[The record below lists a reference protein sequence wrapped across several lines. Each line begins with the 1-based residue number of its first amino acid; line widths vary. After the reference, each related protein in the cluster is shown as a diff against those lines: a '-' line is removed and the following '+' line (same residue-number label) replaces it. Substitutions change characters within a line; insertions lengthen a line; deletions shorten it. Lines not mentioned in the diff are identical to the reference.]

1 MFDDCSI
8 KENKNI
14 VKKFKKSP
22 KSEKLKD
29 LPLIDLVD
37 FAEIKRESFERSEIQ
52 KIKDNL
58 LARQVENW
66 NEIQKSRRNEKL

>member
-1 MFDDCSI
+1 M
-8 KENKNI
+8 
-14 VKKFKKSP
+14 KSD
-22 KSEKLKD
+22 KLKE

-37 FAEIKRESFERSEIQ
+37 FAEIRKECFGRSEIQ

-66 NEIQKSRRNEKL
+66 NEIHKSRRNEKL

>member
-1 MFDDCSI
+1 M
-8 KENKNI
+8 
-14 VKKFKKSP
+14 KSD
-22 KSEKLKD
+22 KLKE

-37 FAEIKRESFERSEIQ
+37 FAEIRKECFGRSEIQ